1 MATTVRRVLATVVVV
16 VVVLMVRSWRRFIPF
31 GQIHLAV
38 AVVSG
43 RVLSL
48 IVRLIVF
55 LHRVRRHARCDRD
68 PLSVSR
74 YRTVLVRAR

>member
-55 LHRVRRHARCDRD
+55 LYDGRA
-68 PLSVSR
+68 LL
-74 YRTVLVRAR
+74 TVLLLVVILLLLR